1 MTVVSDSS
9 PLVILTKL
17 GCFDLLNR
25 LFSRVYISAEV
36 HDEVVVVGTG
46 LPGAAEVSSAKWIEV
61 KQLQNPASLLAAQQK
76 QALGLGEISTILL
89 AKELGAN
96 PVLLDDYKAR
106 MFAKAEG
113 LQILGSVGLLE
124 AFYARVST
132 RKTSGKAD
140 CGAAVQ
146 RGSRTETARKLS
158 EQGLIAFVWSR

>member
-1 MTVVSDSS
+1 VTVVSDSS

-46 LPGAAEVSSAKWIEV
+46 LPGAAEVSNAKWIEV

-89 AKELGAN
+89 AKETRCESCA
-96 PVLLDDYKAR
+96 AR
-106 MFAKAEG
+106 
-113 LQILGSVGLLE
+113 
-124 AFYARVST
+124 
-132 RKTSGKAD
+132 
-140 CGAAVQ
+140 
-146 RGSRTETARKLS
+146 
-158 EQGLIAFVWSR
+158 

>member
-17 GCFDLLNR
+17 GYFDLLNR

-46 LPGAAEVSSAKWIEV
+46 LPGAAEVSNAKWIEV

-89 AKELGAN
+89 ANSVRILCCSMTTRHACLPRPKASRFSAASVYSKPFTPGA
-96 PVLLDDYKAR
+96 
-106 MFAKAEG
+106 
-113 LQILGSVGLLE
+113 I
-124 AFYARVST
+124 
-132 RKTSGKAD
+132 
-140 CGAAVQ
+140 
-146 RGSRTETARKLS
+146 
-158 EQGLIAFVWSR
+158 

>member
-1 MTVVSDSS
+1 VTVVSDSS

-17 GCFDLLNR
+17 GYFDLLNR

-46 LPGAAEVSSAKWIEV
+46 LPGAAEVSNAKWIEV

-89 AKELGAN
+89 GKELGAN

-106 MFAKAEG
+106 MLAKAEG

-124 AFYARVST
+124 AFYT
-132 RKTSGKAD
+132 RGYLTDLRACFRQLITQNVYID
-140 CGAAVQ
+140 Q
-146 RGSRTETARKLS
+146 RLLDRRLRAL
-158 EQGLIAFVWSR
+158 GLPLL